1 MPNNQERGG
10 SESEREDVRAELR
23 LGKRCYPTGFED
35 GGRGQEPRDAGGLH
49 KLEKSRKQILPWSL
63 QEEGSLSSVLIL
75 AW

>member
-1 MPNNQERGG
+1 MGAKQSGEGRI
-10 SESEREDVRAELR
+10 RVRDVRAELR

-35 GGRGQEPRDAGGLH
+35 GGRGQEPRDAGGLQ
-49 KLEKSRKQILPWSL
+49 KLEKAGKQILPWSL